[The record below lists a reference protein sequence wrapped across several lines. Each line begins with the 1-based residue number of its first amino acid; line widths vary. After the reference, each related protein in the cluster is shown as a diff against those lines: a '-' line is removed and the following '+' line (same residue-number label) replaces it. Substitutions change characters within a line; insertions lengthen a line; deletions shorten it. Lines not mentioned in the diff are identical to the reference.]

1 MPFMPLSFF
10 PLRRPLAAL
19 VVLLA
24 LAACE
29 KPNDELGFDQVIGEN
44 IDADSLHIPL
54 TTYTAP
60 IDSVLV
66 AFTRRQQQ
74 QIGGYPGTRLLGKE
88 TSTYLGETQATLVGQ
103 VLPVQLNADFGE
115 NPVIDSVNM
124 NLALS
129 QAYGDTTQPINVKVH
144 ELSSELHPDSLYYSH
159 YEPQL
164 KRLLG
169 ERQNVPVRPESPTT
183 FNGNPAPPVITIPL
197 DTTYFRERFVDEGDG
212 NFAPF
217 ADFEAFTEY
226 FKGVKVEVTAGDAIL
241 YTDLASVFSALR
253 IHYHNDEDTAFLDL
267 NFRQDKPLLP
277 IHFST
282 FAQDYRQ
289 ALVNLDNQDTIKGEA
304 RTYVQAMGGVATAL
318 KLAPAKMDS
327 LSKEGLVI
335 NQARLEIPTAV
346 GTGDPA
352 APSQRLEM
360 LVLEGRGL
368 GPRAVDFQEDGG
380 DGSLQFGTLRQNR
393 YRFDLTRHL
402 FSALNSGENPTLA
415 VVPRRRTTTA
425 NRTILQGGGQA
436 GEPLKLVV
444 YYTQP

>member
-1 MPFMPLSFF
+1 M
-10 PLRRPLAAL
+10 L
-19 VVLLA
+19 VILLA
-24 LAACE
+24 VAACE
-29 KPNDELGFDQVIGEN
+29 KPNEQLGFDQVIGEN
-44 IDADSLHIPL
+44 ITADSLHIPI
-54 TTYTAP
+54 TTYTVP

-66 AFTRRQQQ
+66 AFNRLQQLA
-74 QIGGYPGTRLLGKE
+74 IGGYPGTRLLGLE
-88 TSTYLGETQATLVGQ
+88 SSPYLGETRATLIGQ

-115 NPVIDSVNM
+115 NPVIDSVNF

-129 QAYGDTTQPINVKVH
+129 QAYGDTTKSMDVEVH
-144 ELSSELHPDSLYYSH
+144 ELDSELNPDSLYYSS
-159 YEPQL
+159 YEPTL

-169 ERQNVPVRPESPTT
+169 ERTNIPVRPETPTT
-183 FNGNPAPPVITIPL
+183 FDGNPAPPMITIPL
-197 DTTYFRERFVDEGDG
+197 DTAYFQERFLDVGDG
-212 NFAPF
+212 DFSSF

-226 FKGVKVEVTAGDAIL
+226 FKGVVVKVTQGDAIL
-241 YTDLASVFSALR
+241 YADLSSVFSALR
-253 IHYHNDEDTAFLDL
+253 IHYHNAEDTAFLDL

-282 FAQDYRQ
+282 FSQDYSQ
-289 ALVNLDNQDTIKGEA
+289 AIVNLDNQDSVKGEPY
-304 RTYVQAMGGVATAL
+304 TYIQAMGGVATAL

-360 LVLEGRGL
+360 LVLDGRGL
-368 GPRAVDFQEDGG
+368 GARAVDFQEDGG
-380 DGSLQFGTLRQNR
+380 DGSLQFGALRQNR

-425 NRTILQGGGQA
+425 NRTILRGGGEA